1 MLSRDKQVCSECSGP
16 KNMFAYLVF
25 CGISVFNVLFNIK
38 NNMILMMHSDA
49 GNVIANFIFRKDS
62 Y

>member
-1 MLSRDKQVCSECSGP
+1 
-16 KNMFAYLVF
+16 MFAYLVF